1 MTTIAD
7 VARYAGV
14 SVATVSHVMNRTR
27 HVEPETAERVR
38 AAIAALRYS
47 PNSLA
52 RSLRRGE
59 TKTIGLL
66 LPDNS
71 NPFFASVARQIED
84 AGFVAG
90 YTVILCNSDGNAE
103 KEERYLSVLMA
114 KQIDGLI
121 FAGSS
126 DHAGVFS
133 RLAPDVPAVL
143 LDREIH
149 SVHVDSVLVDHDH
162 GGYLAGQ
169 YLVGLGHKRIGVIGG
184 PRDSSSSPA
193 RLRGFTRA
201 LQEAGVDLP
210 ASAVVDSDYHFAGGR
225 LAMERLLTQ
234 APDIT
239 AVFACNDLMAM
250 GAVTA
255 LRSRGLRVP
264 DDMSMIGFDDIPY
277 AVTTWPPLT
286 TIAQPVEKIG
296 TRAVSLLL
304 ERVAEPAAHS
314 RREILMPVLVERES
328 CAPLR
333 G

>member
-38 AAIAALRYS
+38 GAIAALRYS

-66 LPDNS
+66 VPDNA

-90 YTVILCNSDGNAE
+90 YTVILCNSDGSAE
-103 KEERYLSVLMA
+103 KEERYLQVLMA

-126 DHAGVFS
+126 DHARVFS
-133 RLAPDVPAVL
+133 SLLPSVPAVL

-149 SVHVDSVLVDHDH
+149 SVNVDSVLVDHDH
-162 GGYLAGQ
+162 GGYLAGRH
-169 YLVGLGHKRIGVIGG
+169 LVGLGHKKFGVIGG

-193 RLRGFTRA
+193 RLQGFVRA
-201 LQEAGVDLP
+201 LGEAGLDLP
-210 ASAVVDSDYHFAGGR
+210 ASSVVDSDYHFVGGR
-225 LAMERLLTQ
+225 VAMEQLMAQ

-239 AVFACNDLMAM
+239 ALFACNDLMAM
-250 GAVTA
+250 GALTV
-255 LRSRGLRVP
+255 LRGRGLRVP
-264 DDMSMIGFDDIPY
+264 DEMSIVGFDDIPY

-296 TRAVSLLL
+296 TRAVSLLMQRL
-304 ERVAEPAAHS
+304 RDPDAPS
-314 RREILMPVLVERES
+314 RREILAPALVERES
-328 CAPLR
+328 CAR
-333 G
+333 AHQ